1 MIRSTLLLER
11 APILRQS
18 GVRWHATASRRS
30 RRRANTRKAPC
41 SQSNKESSNNKTVSN
56 TSSLVKEPTI
66 LEPVAWYSRK
76 LDSHPLMTK
85 CISSGLVSGVG
96 DVLGQYIQ
104 YRKALDRND
113 TNKWNWDYARTSR
126 FVILGFALVAPVC
139 HVWYGSLM
147 ERIPGF
153 SPRQIAKRVV
163 LDQFCFAPL
172 FLPTW
177 LLNLWMLEGK
187 SADYVMEE
195 MPKKVPPTVVAN
207 WMLWIPAQ
215 TINLGMVPV
224 KYQVLFS
231 NIVAVAWSTFLSLTT
246 HDSKQDS

>member
-18 GVRWHATASRRS
+18 GGVRWHATS
-30 RRRANTRKAPC
+30 RRRRPRRRAKAKSPRN
-41 SQSNKESSNNKTVSN
+41 NKESSNKTISN
-56 TSSLVKEPTI
+56 TIQEPTI
-66 LEPVAWYSRK
+66 LLQPVVWYSRK
-76 LDSHPLMTK
+76 LDTYPLTTK

-104 YRKALDRND
+104 YRKTNDR
-113 TNKWNWDYARTSR
+113 TKEEWNWDYARTSR
-126 FVILGFALVAPVC
+126 FVILGCALVAPVC

-147 ERIPGF
+147 ERIPGT
-153 SPRQIAKRVV
+153 SVKQVAKRVV

-187 SADYVMEE
+187 SASYVMEE

-231 NIVAVAWSTFLSLTT
+231 NIVAVAWSTYLSLTT
-246 HDSKQDS
+246 HDSKKDS